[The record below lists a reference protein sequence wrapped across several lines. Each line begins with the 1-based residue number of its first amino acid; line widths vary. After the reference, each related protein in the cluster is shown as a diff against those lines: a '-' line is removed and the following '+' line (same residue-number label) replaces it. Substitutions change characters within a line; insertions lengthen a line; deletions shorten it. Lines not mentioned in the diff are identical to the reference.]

1 MRFAAAL
8 LALFLAP
15 LPAAAQE
22 SAVTFFAPLEV
33 RGEVARDVTVL
44 FGSLTVDGRVD
55 GRVYV
60 VGGTCTL
67 RPGAQVRDLFILFGA
82 LRKEEGASVTG
93 TETLIA
99 PMGMEGQRLPSQIAL
114 ALFWLFLAFILSAFL
129 PSQMATG
136 QVVLR
141 DRPVLAAAV
150 GLAALVIFFLLFT
163 LFFFMLQLVVGYPLL
178 LSLLAFFFLAKAYGM
193 VVVFWTVG
201 ALFARRWGPVPCLF
215 AGWLAVTILRLVPVA
230 GAVAGWLATLAAL
243 GVVLVQMSFRFRAH
257 QSLFVAQR
265 SSP

>member
-1 MRFAAAL
+1 MRSLPALLL
-8 LALFLAP
+8 LALAA
-15 LPAAAQE
+15 PAAWAQE

-33 RGEVARDVTVL
+33 KDEVRRDITVL
-44 FGSLTVDGRVD
+44 FGALTVDGKID

-67 RPGAQVRDLFILFGA
+67 KPGSTVRDLFVLFGT
-82 LRKEEGASVTG
+82 LRKEEGAAVTG

-129 PSQMATG
+129 PAQMAVG

-141 DRPVLAAAV
+141 DRPFLSAAV

-201 ALFARRWGPVPCLF
+201 ALLARRWGPVPCLF
-215 AGWLAVTILRLVPVA
+215 AGWLALTALRFIPVLGVA
-230 GAVAGWLATLAAL
+230 AGWLATLAAL

-257 QSLFVAQR
+257 QSLFV
-265 SSP
+265 SPPSAA

>member
-1 MRFAAAL
+1 MRPL
-8 LALFLAP
+8 LALLVLLSAV
-15 LPAAAQE
+15 PAAWGQE
-22 SAVTFFAPLEV
+22 SAVTVFAPLEV
-33 RGEVARDVTVL
+33 DGAVRRDVTVL
-44 FGSLTVDGRVD
+44 FGALTVDGAVD
-55 GRVYV
+55 GRVYI

-67 RPGAQVRDLFILFGA
+67 RAGARVRDLFVLFGT
-82 LRKEEGASVTG
+82 LRKEGGAAVTG

-129 PSQMATG
+129 PAQMATG

-141 DRPVLAAAV
+141 DRPLLCAAV

-193 VVVFWTVG
+193 VVLFWTVG
-201 ALFARRWGPVPCLF
+201 AFVARRWGPVPCLF
-215 AGWLAVTILRLVPVA
+215 AGWLAVTLLRLVPYA
-230 GAVAGWLATLAAL
+230 GTAAGWLATLAAL
-243 GVVLVQMSFRFRAH
+243 GVVLIQTSFRFRAH
-257 QSLFVAQR
+257 QSLFAAPR
-265 SSP
+265 AA

>member
-1 MRFAAAL
+1 MRSAAAL
-8 LALFLAP
+8 LLVVLAAS
-15 LPAAAQE
+15 AAPAQE
-22 SAVTFFAPLEV
+22 SVVAFFAPLEV
-33 RGEVARDVTVL
+33 KEDARRDVTVL
-44 FGSLTVDGRVD
+44 FGSLTVGGRVD

-67 RPGAQVRDLFILFGA
+67 KPGAVVRDLFILFGT
-82 LRKEEGASVTG
+82 LRKEEGAVVTG

-129 PSQMATG
+129 PAQMATG

-141 DRPVLAAAV
+141 DRPLLAASV

-201 ALFARRWGPVPCLF
+201 ALLVRRWGPVPCLF
-215 AGWLAVTILRLVPVA
+215 AGWFAVTLLRAVPYA

-257 QSLFVAQR
+257 QSLFAPPR
-265 SSP
+265 SAP

>member
-1 MRFAAAL
+1 MRYSAACIL
-8 LALFLAP
+8 LILAAVSAP
-15 LPAAAQE
+15 AQE
-22 SAVTFFAPLEV
+22 SAVTFFAPLEIS
-33 RGEVARDVTVL
+33 GEVQRDVTVL
-44 FGSLTVDGRVD
+44 FGSLAVDGRVD

-67 RPGAQVRDLFILFGA
+67 RPGASVRDLFVLFGT
-82 LRKEEGASVTG
+82 LRKEEGAAVTG

-141 DRPVLAAAV
+141 DRPFLSAVV
-150 GLAALVIFFLLFT
+150 GLSALVIFFLLFT

-201 ALFARRWGPVPCLF
+201 ALLARRWGPVPCLF
-215 AGWLAVTILRLVPVA
+215 TGWLIVTALRLIPIA
-230 GAVAGWLATLAAL
+230 GAVAGWIATLAAL

-257 QSLFVAQR
+257 QSLFVAPR
-265 SSP
+265 TTS

>member
-1 MRFAAAL
+1 MRLAAWL
-8 LALFLAP
+8 LLLSLAA
-15 LPAAAQE
+15 PAARAQE
-22 SAVTFFAPLEV
+22 SIVTFFAPLEV
-33 RGEVARDVTVL
+33 KEEVHRDITVL
-44 FGSLTVDGRVD
+44 FGSLTVSGTVD

-67 RPGAQVRDLFILFGA
+67 GPNAAVRDLFVLFGT
-82 LRKEEGASVTG
+82 LRKEGGAAVTG

-129 PSQMATG
+129 PGQMAMA
-136 QVVLR
+136 QVLLR
-141 DRPVLAAAV
+141 DRPCLSAAV
-150 GLAALVIFFLLFT
+150 GFAALVIFFLLFT

-201 ALFARRWGPVPCLF
+201 ALVARRWGPVPCLF
-215 AGWLAVTILRLVPVA
+215 AGWLAVTLLRFIPVLGVA
-230 GAVAGWLATLAAL
+230 AGWLATLAAL

-257 QSLFVAQR
+257 QSLFI
-265 SSP
+265 SPRTAE